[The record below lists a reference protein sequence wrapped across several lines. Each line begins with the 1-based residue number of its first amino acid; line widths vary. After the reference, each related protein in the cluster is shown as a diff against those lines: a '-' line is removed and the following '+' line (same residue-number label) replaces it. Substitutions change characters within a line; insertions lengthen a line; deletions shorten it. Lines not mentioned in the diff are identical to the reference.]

1 MLKNLKG
8 FTLSEILIAL
18 SVVGVV
24 ASLILP
30 NLIAGNKA
38 ATAKAQFNTAY
49 ALITKAFA
57 DMDADNINIKPSA
70 FVMGQTLYST
80 LKQYQRVTTDCGAFG
95 SAKNDSVCI
104 AFGGTSGG
112 TDNYKTFNNG
122 TILINRF
129 DDGAF
134 VINNGMLFAME
145 NPGGVNG
152 YVWVS
157 IDINGKNKLPNRWGW
172 DLFTFEV
179 TNDGILPLGAPG
191 TTAAYSNNPQSLCSD
206 NGNSNENGST
216 CGFFAATRDDYFT
229 RLYRGH

>member
-1 MLKNLKG
+1 MLKRLKG

-24 ASLILP
+24 SALVLP

-49 ALITKAFA
+49 ALLTKAFA
-57 DMDADNINIKPSA
+57 DMDADNISIKPASYK
-70 FVMGQTLYST
+70 GSQSLYPV
-80 LKQYQRVTTDCGAFG
+80 LKQYQRVTTDCGDFN
-95 SAKNDSVCI
+95 SDKNDSVCI
-104 AFGGTSGG
+104 SYGNKNKEG
-112 TDNYKTFNNG
+112 DNYKSFHNG
-122 TILINRF
+122 TINMNRF

-134 VINNGMLFAME
+134 VINNGMLFAIE
-145 NPGGVNG
+145 NPANG

-172 DLFTFEV
+172 DLFTFEL

-191 TTAAYSNNPQSLCSD
+191 TTAAYSANPQSLCSD

>member
-1 MLKNLKG
+1 MLKRLKG
-8 FTLSEILIAL
+8 FTLSEIMIAL

-24 ASLILP
+24 SALVLP

-49 ALITKAFA
+49 ALLTKAFA
-57 DMDADNINIKPSA
+57 DMDADNISIKPASYK
-70 FVMGQTLYST
+70 GSQSLYRV
-80 LKQYQRVTTDCGAFG
+80 LKQYQRVTTDCGDFNSG
-95 SAKNDSVCI
+95 KNDSVCI
-104 AFGGTSGG
+104 ASSAAGQNK
-112 TDNYKTFNNG
+112 DNYKTFSNG
-122 TILINRF
+122 AILTNRF

-134 VINNGMLFAME
+134 VINNGMMFAMG
-145 NPGGVNG
+145 NPANG

-157 IDINGKNKLPNRWGW
+157 IDINGKNKQPNRWGW
-172 DLFTFEV
+172 DLFTFEL

-191 TTAAYSNNPQSLCSD
+191 TTAAYSANPQSLCSD